1 MSALCRELDG
11 RVDVPVLLAGRL
23 VPGSADLELV
33 VDSTGEQAVADALTG
48 LGFERRGDT
57 WARFGGCDAEVVTV
71 TRLASW
77 PAGVPAGEHDR
88 MLAAAQAVEGCDRLR
103 RLSTADELLVLAQ
116 RFARRPVPPP
126 AAVREHLHRALVA
139 EPWGWVTAAERAPL
153 WRAEA
158 AVRVAREAY
167 DGVRTPGA
175 RELRDLAAEAG
186 PAVQPVGG
194 VVALSGLDGS
204 GKSTQSHALA
214 ATLMK
219 LGHDTSVEWTRL
231 SFDASLDVVAAPVK
245 AVLAL
250 RHRRA
255 RGGGPDDH
263 DGGTATPPAPRDLR
277 DRSPLL
283 NHVWTGVVA
292 TANGSTQRRTTR
304 TQLDAGRLVV
314 RDRYVLDSVVQL
326 HSVYGTRDDVSAQ
339 ARIVERISPAPL
351 AAFYLDLPPE
361 VAYRRKPE
369 EYTADEL
376 AAHAALYRREAAR
389 LGVEV
394 VDADRDRDVIAAE
407 LTRTVWRLV
416 T

>member
-1 MSALCRELDG
+1 MTALRSELDG
-11 RVDVPVLLAGRL
+11 RIDVPVLLAGRR
-23 VPGSADLELV
+23 VPGSADADLV
-33 VDSTGEQAVADALTG
+33 VDAAGEQPVADALTA
-48 LGFERRGDT
+48 LGFERRGDV

-77 PAGVPAGEHDR
+77 PAGVPAGEHAR
-88 MLAAAQAVEGCDRLR
+88 MLADASPVEGCRQLR
-103 RLSTADELLVLAQ
+103 WLSTPDELLVLAQ
-116 RFARRPVPPP
+116 RFARRPVTP
-126 AAVREHLHRALVA
+126 AAQVRERLHRALVA
-139 EPWGWVTAAERAPL
+139 EPWGWVVAAERAQL

-158 AVRVAREAY
+158 AVRVGREAY

-186 PAVQPVGG
+186 PALPPVGG

-255 RGGGPDDH
+255 RGEAPDEGAGPP
-263 DGGTATPPAPRDLR
+263 AAPAPRDLR
-277 DRSPLL
+277 DRSPLV

-304 TQLDAGRLVV
+304 TQLDEGRLVV

-361 VAYRRKPE
+361 EAYRRKPE
-369 EYTADEL
+369 EYTAAEL

-394 VDADRDRDVIAAE
+394 VDAARDRDVIAAE
-407 LTRTVWRLV
+407 LTRKVWRLV